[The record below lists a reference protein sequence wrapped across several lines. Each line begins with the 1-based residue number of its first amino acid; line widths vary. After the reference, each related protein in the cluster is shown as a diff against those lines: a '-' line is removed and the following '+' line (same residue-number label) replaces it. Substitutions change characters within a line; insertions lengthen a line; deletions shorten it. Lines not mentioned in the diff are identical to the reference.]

1 VAEGMIETSGEDL
14 ELNIAGSAVLGAKIR
29 VSGRRNRLF
38 VGEGVTIGPATSAT
52 DPQDPAAVIID
63 GDDNEV
69 VIHEGTVLG
78 LRLIVRGQRHRV
90 EIGPRCILQGRA
102 NLLGAQ
108 SGLFVGAGTT
118 MVEGSLQLHEAG
130 EIRIG
135 ADCMISSQ
143 VYASLS
149 DMHPIYDL
157 ETGVRINPPASI
169 QIGDH
174 VWLGL
179 RSMILKGSEIGE
191 GAVIAAGAVLSGRVP
206 AQAVAAGIPA
216 RVVRE
221 NVVWQRDFSAR
232 EPKPSSTI

>member
-1 VAEGMIETSGEDL
+1 VADGMIEASGDDL
-14 ELNIAGSAVLGAKIR
+14 DLNIADSAVLTAKVR
-29 VSGRRNRLF
+29 VSGHRNRLF
-38 VGEGVTIGPATSAT
+38 LGEGVTIGPATSAT

-78 LRLIVRGQRHRV
+78 LRLIVRGRRHRV

-157 ETGVRINPPASI
+157 ETGERINPPASI

-179 RSMILKGSEIGE
+179 RCMILKGAEIGE
-191 GAVIAAGAVLSGRVP
+191 GAVVAAGAVLSGKIP
-206 AQAVAAGIPA
+206 AQAVAAGVPA

-221 NVVWQRDFSAR
+221 NVAWRRDFDETPPR
-232 EPKPSSTI
+232 ID

>member
-1 VAEGMIETSGEDL
+1 MIETSDDDL
-14 ELNIAGSAVLGAKIR
+14 DLKIADSAVLTTKVR
-29 VSGRRNRLF
+29 VNGQRNRL
-38 VGEGVTIGPATSAT
+38 VLGEGVTIGPATSAT

-69 VIHEGTVLG
+69 VIQDGAVLG
-78 LRLIVRGQRHRV
+78 LRLIVRGQGHRV
-90 EIGPRCILQGRA
+90 EIGPRCILRGRA

-157 ETGVRINPPASI
+157 ETGVRINPAASI

-179 RSMILKGSEIGE
+179 RCMILKGTEIGD
-191 GAVIAAGAVLSGRVP
+191 GAVVAAGAVLSGKVP
-206 AQAVAAGIPA
+206 AATIVAGVPA

-221 NVVWQRDFSAR
+221 NVAWRRDFNEAPPHF
-232 EPKPSSTI
+232 E